1 MTVPLDVEDNYCIE
15 AAMSG
20 PWQFGQILIALC
32 YNTKRRSL
40 IVRIDRCTNLM
51 AMDKNGFSDPFIK
64 LYETFFLNAEINMLI
79 FTTFPGKSNRIH
91 RKIKSLN
98 LQ

>member
-20 PWQFGQILIALC
+20 PWQYGQILIALC

-40 IVRIDRCTNLM
+40 IVKIDRCTNLM

-64 LYETFFLNAEINMLI
+64 L
-79 FTTFPGKSNRIH
+79 
-91 RKIKSLN
+91 
-98 LQ
+98 